1 MERKKITRNE
11 YHKLC
16 HRSFIRLLKENKAF
30 GNYKYNRHKI
40 GLNHIPNISFKYL
53 LIWSFSFHNTKEGFQ
68 FWRDIS
74 KKCEVMH
81 NTIFTNIKLM

>member
-1 MERKKITRNE
+1 MEQKKITRNE

-30 GNYKYNRHKI
+30 GDYKYNRNKI
-40 GLNHIPNISFKYL
+40 GINNIPNVSFKDL
-53 LIWSFSFHNTKEGFQ
+53 LLWSFPFNKAKEGSQ
-68 FWRDIS
+68 FWVDIS